1 EERWER
7 SKSAFTPKQEPRLKK
22 ARARY
27 PELGIVREMQTSLSE
42 TMYSL
47 FPGSPSFKTCFPT
60 ANFCSRQT
68 SVTRASSP
76 SSRSWKIAACFNRL
90 RFTARSYDAPEG
102 GASETVGDAGG
113 SAYRPSPSARG
124 AVSIRARCG
133 LAAGDRGCGRRVGF
147 LRRDAGAS
155 LRRVAHGG

>member
-1 EERWER
+1 RR
-7 SKSAFTPKQEPRLKK
+7 
-22 ARARY
+22 
-27 PELGIVREMQTSLSE
+27 TSD
-42 TMYSL
+42 
-47 FPGSPSFKTCFPT
+47 
-60 ANFCSRQT
+60 
-68 SVTRASSP
+68 TRASSP

-124 AVSIRARCG
+124 GVSIRARCG

-155 LRRVAHGG
+155 LRRVAHGGRARSGCRQVLYGGGLPDRRAQWLVVSSRDFVV